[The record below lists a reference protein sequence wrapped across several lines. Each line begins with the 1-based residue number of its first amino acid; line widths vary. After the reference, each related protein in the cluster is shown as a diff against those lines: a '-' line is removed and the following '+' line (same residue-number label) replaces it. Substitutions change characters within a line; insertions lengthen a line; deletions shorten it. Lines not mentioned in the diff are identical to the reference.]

1 MKKIMIAAAIALAA
15 VVSQAAVA
23 VTWNTGTGVKDVDG
37 NAFTTATTGY
47 LAEIVFSTSADMS
60 EVFAAGGTLSTS
72 SYKTKGSVGFGGIST
87 AATFDAGTYYAR
99 ITITTGEGPSAKV
112 YTSEVGSFTIAA
124 GQTAGTTINFTS
136 GLNMGGS
143 SLIGDMRYVG
153 AAVPEPTSALL
164 MLLGMAGL
172 ALKRKR
178 A

>member
-23 VTWNTGTGVKDVDG
+23 VTWQTGTGVKDVDG

-47 LAEIVFSTSADMS
+47 LAEIVFSTTADMS
-60 EVFAAGGTLSTS
+60 EVFAAGGATTGS
-72 SYKTKGSVGFGGIST
+72 SYKTKGSTGFGGT
-87 AATFDAGTYYAR
+87 TGANFDAGTYYAQ

-112 YTSEVGSFTIAA
+112 YTSEVGSFKIAA
-124 GQTAGTTINFTS
+124 GQTSPPTINFTT
-136 GLNMGGS
+136 GANMGGS